1 MIGFKCECGYSVEAE
16 GDPSEIF
23 ECIDEHEEVCPVN
36 EEVSP
41 GDPTKNQSEADSEQS
56 NTHKGVEMSDNQ
68 TTHHSTVDRAEV
80 DRLRSVRAMI
90 IESRDKLSESYRE
103 RLAEDT
109 EALASAEERE
119 AREQE
124 LTERVD
130 QLSSQSKLI
139 HTYNQKIAHAR
150 RYRDFAILKAAGWEE
165 TESFSDPKAV
175 ELEGPSVFDDSMLAA
190 GYFAWTPEDGSVVM
204 IDTSSV
210 SDSLTFEQAHQ
221 FAYRLLM
228 LTTWAQREL
237 EPTIFCT
244 DKLDRDVW
252 ETVEP
257 MQPVF
262 PDDSVTYRRTRPL
275 PYDARV
281 EIAIDP
287 REGSHTLGS
296 VEVTGLDDLP
306 GIDALEAV
314 ALDLLD
320 FVDACRGSRAAG

>member
-56 NTHKGVEMSDNQ
+56 NTHQGVEMSDNQ
-68 TTHHSTVDRAEV
+68 TTHHSTVDHAEV

-90 IESRDKLSESYRE
+90 IESRDKLSESYRN

-109 EALASAEERE
+109 TALASAERE

-124 LTERVD
+124 LRERVD
-130 QLSSQSKLI
+130 QIRSQSKLI
-139 HTYNQKIAHAR
+139 HTYDQKIAYVR
-150 RYRDFAILKAAGWEE
+150 RHRDFAACKASGWEE
-165 TESFSDPKAV
+165 TESFSDPEVV

-221 FAYRLLM
+221 FAYRLLT
-228 LTTWAQREL
+228 LTAQMQAAL

-257 MQPVF
+257 MQSVF
-262 PDDSVTYRRTRPL
+262 PDDSVTYRRTRQL